1 MSEEKKGFVVKDRRF
16 FTEED
21 PGQKE
26 KAPQPKTAPR
36 ESPKEKTPEAEKTA
50 PTAKTKAEAP
60 LPEINFATFIMSL
73 NASALVHLGII
84 EDPATDQKVKNLA
97 LGKQTIDLMGML
109 KEKTA
114 GNLTTDEENM
124 LKDILYDL
132 RIMYV
137 REKG

>member
-16 FTEED
+16 FTEAD
-21 PGQKE
+21 AGQE
-26 KAPQPKTAPR
+26 AKAPPA
-36 ESPKEKTPEAEKTA
+36 ESPPEQPPQEAAPEAKKEA
-50 PTAKTKAEAP
+50 PTGKAETEAP

-73 NASALVHLGII
+73 NASALVHLGVI
-84 EDPATDQKVKNLA
+84 EDPATGQKVKNLA

-114 GNLTTDEENM
+114 GNLTTEEEKM